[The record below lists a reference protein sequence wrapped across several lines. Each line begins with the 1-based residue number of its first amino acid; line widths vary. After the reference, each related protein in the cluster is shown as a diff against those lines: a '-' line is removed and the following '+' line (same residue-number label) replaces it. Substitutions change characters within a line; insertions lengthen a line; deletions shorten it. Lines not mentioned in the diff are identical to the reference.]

1 MCDLTDFVHFLW
13 KVYNMS
19 SKYFAAFPAMRIQPN
34 STELKNTEVVATSLI
49 LMGPSE
55 FTQNYKGSNP
65 SKAFCWESL
74 IKKDK
79 NVRLS
84 KMCDLFDFDGTSST
98 CLLLWGD

>member
-1 MCDLTDFVHFLW
+1 MCDLTDFVHFLG
-13 KVYNMS
+13 KVHNLS
-19 SKYFAAFPAMRIQPN
+19 SKYFAAFLAMRIQPN

-98 CLLLWGD
+98 